1 MSAFD
6 ALCAHPRENILR
18 RCCRRLIRL
27 DGSPRQIALGFAL
40 GIMVGMSPFWG
51 MHIVLSLGLVSL
63 LGWNRIAAVI
73 GVNITNVFTAPLI
86 YPVNYW
92 VGLQVSG
99 FSAGARW
106 PDGLDWETMMELIR
120 TSPMVLA
127 DLSVGGLV
135 LGLPLSIASYF
146 LALRMVRFYRAR
158 HAASAANQNS
168 R

>member
-6 ALCAHPRENILR
+6 ALCTHPRDNILR
-18 RCCRRLIRL
+18 RCYRRLIRL

-63 LGWNRIAAVI
+63 LGWNKIAAVV

-86 YPVNYW
+86 YPVTYW
-92 VGLQVSG
+92 VGLRAGG

-106 PDGLDWETMMELIR
+106 PEGLDWETMMELIR
-120 TSPMVLA
+120 KSPLVLA

-135 LGLPLSIASYF
+135 LGLPLAIASYF
-146 LALRMVRFYRAR
+146 LALRAVRLYRNKRCAKDR
-158 HAASAANQNS
+158 VY
-168 R
+168 